1 VRHSSNETG
10 RLVTVIRADL
20 NNRRELAEVETR
32 LREHPSIT
40 VLINNAGTAAAVALL
55 LNGGVQKMEEIISL
69 NVTALTRLTY
79 AAAPAFVKRG
89 AGTSINVASI
99 VGISPEQVTIRPLQ
113 NEEEWT
119 GFEAARHALSQRL
132 GNSVP
137 APRCK
142 AVGHNAR
149 A

>member
-1 VRHSSNETG
+1 MRDSSNETG

-40 VLINNAGTAAAVALL
+40 VLINNAGTAAVAPL

-99 VGISPEQVTIRPLQ
+99 VGISTEQVTIRPLQ
-113 NEEEWT
+113 NEEEGT
-119 GFEAARHALSQRL
+119 RFEAARHALSQRL

>member
-1 VRHSSNETG
+1 
-10 RLVTVIRADL
+10 VIRADL
-20 NNRRELAEVETR
+20 NNRWELAEVETR
-32 LREHPSIT
+32 LRENPSIT
-40 VLINNAGTAAAVALL
+40 VLINNAGTAAVAPL
-55 LNGGVQKMEEIISL
+55 LNADVQKMEEIISL

-79 AAAPAFVKRG
+79 AAAPALVKRG
-89 AGTSINVASI
+89 AGTIINIASI
-99 VGISPEQVTIRPLQ
+99 VGISAETQVTIPPLQ

-119 GFEAARHALSQRL
+119 RFKAARRALSQRF